1 MVFIQSGQASLVSSS
16 TPKTIKFVKSAI
28 VLLIIAAAFYGMAQY
43 LRWGLEAD
51 SLEFPVNLSGGR
63 EYSGDFQA
71 KWNVYYEIRLDS
83 ERNLDL
89 QEQNCLLGIE
99 TIVPERCAGIPSE
112 LLLSWR
118 VETNNSIVASGD
130 SDASNEGY
138 WGLKMG
144 KVLGSFPAKKGKIY
158 RVQVQIE
165 RSSSTLQKTNPGI
178 KIEIRSEDLKWTYVW
193 IGMLIQAAAFCFLLA
208 LLLLLILCGHNI
220 RARLNSIDR

>member
-1 MVFIQSGQASLVSSS
+1 
-16 TPKTIKFVKSAI
+16 
-28 VLLIIAAAFYGMAQY
+28 MAQY
-43 LRWGLEAD
+43 LRWGLGAN
-51 SLEFPVNLSGGR
+51 SIEFPINLREGR

-71 KWNVYYEIRLDS
+71 KWNVYYQIRLDS

-112 LLLSWR
+112 LLLTWR
-118 VETNNSIVASGD
+118 VETNNSIVASGE
-130 SDASNEGY
+130 SDATNEGY

-144 KVLGSFPAKKGKIY
+144 KVLGSFPAKKGGIY
-158 RVQVQIE
+158 RVQVRIE
-165 RSSSTLQKTNPGI
+165 RSSSKLQQTNPGI

-208 LLLLLILCGHNI
+208 LVLLLFYCGHNI